1 MRPAIGSRR
10 RQPGT
15 RQTIMAAC
23 YGDTQP
29 CGTAMPPLISA
40 SAMSHQEKLSH
51 GSRIKDSQ
59 FMACQLLISVY
70 ICASLLRGQGAAL
83 TGGRRVTGAFSLSP
97 VPWARVPACP
107 VATTQITSDHIFIPN
122 HCIVSNFRVKNVLRV
137 RQFSVFIKP
146 LLDNVFS
153 CLVRM
158 RSTEF

>member
-59 FMACQLLISVY
+59 FMACQLLKSVY
-70 ICASLLRGQGAAL
+70 ICASLLSL
-83 TGGRRVTGAFSLSP
+83 DRRQESHRSFLLVSCPLGPCPSLSSGHNTEQIRSHFYP
-97 VPWARVPACP
+97 QSLHCLQFPCQKCP
-107 VATTQITSDHIFIPN
+107 PS
-122 HCIVSNFRVKNVLRV
+122 S
-137 RQFSVFIKP
+137 SVFCVHKTFIG
-146 LLDNVFS
+146 
-153 CLVRM
+153 
-158 RSTEF
+158 